1 VTKLSE
7 EIDMEKKSIGSFIA
21 ALRKANGMTQQ
32 EVADRLKVSNK
43 TVSKWERDESY
54 PEITLIPVIAEL
66 FGVTSDE
73 ILRGERIPRNELAA
87 DGPDVKTDK
96 RARWIIA
103 RNITR
108 YKNMSFLSLAL
119 VFAGLVCMFT
129 ISYALY
135 RPVLAFGIFLLL
147 IIAGILL
154 EIIQFNNTN
163 MSIRDNDIFED
174 REELLKP
181 LSNCRNRYT
190 FLVIAADITAVIFS
204 LPIVL
209 LRDPYFVNS
218 VILVK
223 SYVAL
228 IPLLGIASSTICKLL
243 YRIVKKNFAM
253 RKEDRNADL
262 WPRKRMNRMNL
273 LHGGFLAAQYLIILG
288 TKAGE
293 AGRSSG
299 YLAVAAL
306 FLPYIVIIISIPVFM
321 VSAKDRNGKILFA
334 LAGLRN
340 LLYGYIGLYLAFFII
355 FRYLQPGSFV
365 FVQFPENFF
374 IWMWAGL
381 IVTVFYDLFRYKAYD
396 RKQ

>member
-1 VTKLSE
+1 
-7 EIDMEKKSIGSFIA
+7 MEKKSIGSFIA

-73 ILRGERIPRNELAA
+73 ILRGERIPGNELAA
-87 DGPDVKTDK
+87 EGPDVKTDK

-108 YKNMSFLSLAL
+108 YKNMSFLALAL
-119 VFAGLVCMFT
+119 SFAGLVCMFT
-129 ISYALY
+129 VSYALY

-154 EIIQFNNTN
+154 EIIQINNTN

-181 LSNCRNRYT
+181 LLNCRNRYT

-209 LRDPYFVNS
+209 FRDSYLVNS

-228 IPLLGIASSTICKLL
+228 IPLLGIASSIICNLF

-253 RKEDRNADL
+253 RKENHNADL

-299 YLAVAAL
+299 YLAVTAL

-355 FRYLQPGSFV
+355 FRYMQPGSFV

-374 IWMWAGL
+374 IWLWAGL
-381 IVTVFYDLFRYKAYD
+381 IVTVFYDLFRYKVYD